1 MRCPLNSSTRALKIF
16 FSTSLFFLLA
26 TVTFNALLFA
36 EKDPVATQ
44 ASSAPTLDPSIRDIE
59 GTKKKHTAV
68 TVVNVQIQQREI
80 INCLKSLESKLEE
93 ENNINNY

>member
-16 FSTSLFFLLA
+16 FSTSLLFLLA

-36 EKDPVATQ
+36 EKALPATQ
-44 ASSAPTLDPSIRDIE
+44 TISAPILDPSISDIE
-59 GTKKKHTAV
+59 GVKKKH

-80 INCLKSLESKLEE
+80 INCLKGLENKLEE
-93 ENNINNY
+93 ENHINDH

>member
-36 EKDPVATQ
+36 EKAPAATQ
-44 ASSAPTLDPSIRDIE
+44 TISAPTLDPSISDIE
-59 GTKKKHTAV
+59 GTKKKHTA
-68 TVVNVQIQQREI
+68 VNVQIQQREI
-80 INCLKSLESKLEE
+80 INCLKSLENKLEE
-93 ENNINNY
+93 ENNINDY